1 MRQVRINDRGSHQQY
16 ANVQMEGVPAKGV
29 VDSGADIT
37 IMGGDLFRRVAA
49 ASRLRKSQFMKADK
63 VPRTY
68 DRRSFTL
75 DGKMELDISFGGV
88 TMKTSVYIK
97 MDTPEQLLLSEGVC
111 RQLKIITYHPDV
123 LGCKH
128 GGDQEDG
135 AAKKKPKAGE
145 ERSGP
150 PEISTGRTDKE
161 SQSGVRSQAT
171 HDQGTDKESESG
183 VRSQATHDQDQLK
196 AVEDDGVVPDRKVV
210 TTATQT
216 TDEESEHEAIVPMV
230 RVRLLQSIRLL
241 PHESALAKIRMEGI
255 GHSSDPLL
263 IQHDKNTQNATGIC
277 IGDALVRP
285 DPDSLSQILVT
296 NMTLFTRRLEGGDV
310 IGEATPVA
318 VVCLTDPADSE
329 AFVVN
334 TVLGEERREGERS
347 EGEYRRQKKLKEVL
361 SEPDLP
367 DQEKR
372 VLMEFLTANH
382 HIFSLE
388 EGERGETDL
397 VQMEIDT
404 GDAHPKKQPP
414 RRIPFALRREIAR
427 QLSEMQSK
435 GVIEPSR
442 SPWASPVVLVKKR
455 DDTHRFCIDYRGLNS
470 VTKPDGFPLPRI
482 DFFSYL
488 YKFIELT

>member
-1 MRQVRINDRGSHQQY
+1 MHSRLDLSSRASVAQDFRHASQRDSEPVSDFIRRLEQLFKLAYGRDLMGDETRKMLLHCQLQEGLRDDIMEAPAVSGSRGYQELCLATRNEEKRLAELAKRRRYHKTSVIPNLPQSGRPDSQFPRQTTNPADRSRNQPPKQSEDRDIGSRRCYSCGQLGHLAWECRSRRTESSGRGSFQRQRPGGAKQVRSDVRDPHTLHVGQDPASFLFSDSEESDSGVRQVRINDRGSHQQY

-29 VDSGADIT
+29 IDSGADIT

-49 ASRLRKSQFMKADK
+49 AARLRKSQFMKADK

-111 RQLKIITYHPDV
+111 RQLKIITYHPDM

-171 HDQGTDKESESG
+171 HDQGTDKESQSG

-196 AVEDDGVVPDRKVV
+196 AVEDDAVVPDRKVV

-216 TDEESEHEAIVPMV
+216 MEEATAIHTV
-230 RVRLLQSIRLL
+230 
-241 PHESALAKIRMEGI
+241 A
-255 GHSSDPLL
+255 
-263 IQHDKNTQNATGIC
+263 ATC
-277 IGDALVRP
+277 KCSC
-285 DPDSLSQILVT
+285 PDSD
-296 NMTLFTRRLEGGDV
+296 GG
-310 IGEATPVA
+310 
-318 VVCLTDPADSE
+318 
-329 AFVVN
+329 N
-334 TVLGEERREGERS
+334 R
-347 EGEYRRQKKLKEVL
+347 
-361 SEPDLP
+361 
-367 DQEKR
+367 
-372 VLMEFLTANH
+372 
-382 HIFSLE
+382 
-388 EGERGETDL
+388 
-397 VQMEIDT
+397 
-404 GDAHPKKQPP
+404 
-414 RRIPFALRREIAR
+414 
-427 QLSEMQSK
+427 
-435 GVIEPSR
+435 
-442 SPWASPVVLVKKR
+442 
-455 DDTHRFCIDYRGLNS
+455 
-470 VTKPDGFPLPRI
+470 PLI
-482 DFFSYL
+482 
-488 YKFIELT
+488 